1 MPRHSPYALLRLNF
15 SKRISRFSL
24 LGSRSILNCLSFVN
38 KYLLGFLFALKKLP
52 FSLLLNL
59 HLSVKLYFT
68 HFFGK
73 TYLISF
79 KLIKSVL
86 FYLFVLLFNILYSVF
101 NEHIRNFFV
110 PWSAWMDS
118 NHRPH
123 AYQACALA
131 TWATGRR
138 LTFQSSF
145 LSLFLRLWW
154 RWGGSN
160 PWPPACKAGA
170 LPTELHPH
178 KGDSIFKQ
186 SLKAEQQKL

>member
-1 MPRHSPYALLRLNF
+1 MFQFPSFPTHSYVFTVRYLILHQVCSHIRKSPDRGLFTAPRGLSQLVTSFIGSWCQGIHLTLFFAWTSLENLSIL
-15 SKRISRFSL
+15 L

-101 NEHIRNFFV
+101 NEHI
-110 PWSAWMDS
+110 
-118 NHRPH
+118 
-123 AYQACALA
+123 
-131 TWATGRR
+131 
-138 LTFQSSF
+138 
-145 LSLFLRLWW
+145 
-154 RWGGSN
+154 
-160 PWPPACKAGA
+160 
-170 LPTELHPH
+170 
-178 KGDSIFKQ
+178 
-186 SLKAEQQKL
+186 

>member
-15 SKRISRFSL
+15 SKRIFQFSL

-101 NEHIRNFFV
+101 NEHIRNLCSV
-110 PWSAWMDS
+110 VGLDGLEPSTS
-118 NHRPH
+118 RLSGVRSSHLSYRPSII
-123 AYQACALA
+123 
-131 TWATGRR
+131 TRS
-138 LTFQSSF
+138 SSF
-145 LSLFLRLWW
+145 PSFSDFGGDEGARTPDPLLAKQVLSQLSYTPIREILF
-154 RWGGSN
+154 SN
-160 PWPPACKAGA
+160 S
-170 LPTELHPH
+170 H
-178 KGDSIFKQ
+178 
-186 SLKAEQQKL
+186 

>member
-1 MPRHSPYALLRLNF
+1 MFPHSEIPGSRLIYSSPRLIAVSHVLHRLLMPRHSPYALLRLNF
-15 SKRISRFSL
+15 FRESFDSLAWFSF
-24 LGSRSILNCLSFVN
+24 SILNCLSFVN

-101 NEHIRNFFV
+101 NEHIKKQTFL
-110 PWSAWMDS
+110 WSAWMDS

-131 TWATGRR
+131 T
-138 LTFQSSF
+138 
-145 LSLFLRLWW
+145 
-154 RWGGSN
+154 
-160 PWPPACKAGA
+160 
-170 LPTELHPH
+170 
-178 KGDSIFKQ
+178 
-186 SLKAEQQKL
+186 

>member
-1 MPRHSPYALLRLNF
+1 MFHFGGFPFWSYGFTSESTALHRRGCPIRKSADIMLICSSPQLIAACHVLLRLLMPRHSPYALFRLNF
-15 SKRISRFSL
+15 LSSL
-24 LGSRSILNCLSFVN
+24 SCLSFVN

-101 NEHIRNFFV
+101 NEHI
-110 PWSAWMDS
+110 
-118 NHRPH
+118 
-123 AYQACALA
+123 
-131 TWATGRR
+131 
-138 LTFQSSF
+138 
-145 LSLFLRLWW
+145 
-154 RWGGSN
+154 
-160 PWPPACKAGA
+160 
-170 LPTELHPH
+170 
-178 KGDSIFKQ
+178 
-186 SLKAEQQKL
+186 

>member
-1 MPRHSPYALLRLNF
+1 MFPHSEIPGSRLIYSSPRLIAVSHVLHRLLMPRHSPYALLRLNF

-52 FSLLLNL
+52 FSSLLNL

-101 NEHIRNFFV
+101 NEHIKKLTFL
-110 PWSAWMDS
+110 WSAWMDS

-131 TWATGRR
+131 T
-138 LTFQSSF
+138 
-145 LSLFLRLWW
+145 
-154 RWGGSN
+154 
-160 PWPPACKAGA
+160 
-170 LPTELHPH
+170 
-178 KGDSIFKQ
+178 
-186 SLKAEQQKL
+186 